1 MYLEMEIDGK
11 IVELWDVHSWNVGDN
26 ILWVFFNSPVFM
38 GIISCGYIKFEE
50 IKFISSFSDG
60 KVKNSKEILDM
71 FN

>member
-1 MYLEMEIDGK
+1 MEIDGK
-11 IVELWDVHSWNVGDN
+11 IVELWDVRSWNVRDN

-38 GIISCGYIKFEE
+38 GIVSCGCIKFEE

-60 KVKNSKEILDM
+60 KVENSKEILDM